1 MGFIDISVGD
11 EITHDFEVSREVYEG
26 FIKIFKDRNELHT
39 DKDFAQAKGFQSV
52 VMHGNI
58 LNGFL
63 SYFVGE
69 CLPLRNVIIQSQ
81 EIKFSKPVYL
91 HDKLKLEAKIS
102 GIYESVGVF
111 EASFRFKNELGAIV
125 ARGEVQVGVL
135 S

>member
-1 MGFIDISVGD
+1 MGCIDINVGD
-11 EITHDFEVSREVYEG
+11 EIAHDFEVSREVYEG

-111 EASFRFKNELGAIV
+111 EASFRFKNELGASV

>member
-1 MGFIDISVGD
+1 MGLTSIKLDHQF
-11 EITHDFEVSREVYEG
+11 THDFEVSQEIYEG
-26 FIKIFKDRNELHT
+26 FINLFKDRNELHT
-39 DKDFAQAKGFQSV
+39 DKEFAQSKGFQSV

-63 SYFVGE
+63 SYFIGE

-81 EIKFSKPVYL
+81 EIKFSKPVFLY
-91 HDKLKLEAKIS
+91 DKLKLEAKVS

-111 EASFRFKNELGAIV
+111 EVSFKFKNESGSSV
-125 ARGEVQVGVL
+125 ARGVVQVGVL

>member
-1 MGFIDISVGD
+1 MGCIDINVGD
-11 EITHDFEVSREVYEG
+11 EIAHDFEVSREVYEG

>member
-1 MGFIDISVGD
+1 MGLTSIKLDHQF
-11 EITHDFEVSREVYEG
+11 THDFEVSQEIYEG
-26 FIKIFKDRNELHT
+26 FIALFKDRNELHT
-39 DKDFAQAKGFQSV
+39 DKEFAQSKGFQSV

-63 SYFVGE
+63 SYFIGE

-81 EIKFSKPVYL
+81 EIKFSKPVFL
-91 HDKLKLEAKIS
+91 HDKLKLEAKVS

-111 EASFRFKNELGAIV
+111 EVSFKFKNESGSSV
-125 ARGEVQVGVL
+125 ARGAVQVGIL